1 MGNQR
6 AVTTRRGGGA
16 DTSSAR
22 EWARRSS
29 RTTASSRDHSSIRPE
44 KRGVEIAGGIAKAI
58 RGDLPLQPSGERH
71 GSAVDASR
79 RVAQQDVGAAGAS
92 GRAVQPPAS
101 WHAGASAFPQQ
112 ASETAVSQRVAASAS
127 PSRRSAW
134 IRATHAPH
142 VALPGAMR
150 FAAAIHSASAYFAYE
165 GGMTPRRS
173 AHSRRWDGVWQQQF
187 VQHSR
192 AVAHPQWP
200 LAQGNCSDSVK
211 SSHSATWSAL
221 GMTPMEAMP
230 NDSANAMASTIE
242 IHRDVELARNDG
254 TRMESSTDPSRCKS
268 RRAVEASPAA
278 RRTDAGIEGVSP
290 RAASRPKNHVPL
302 ARGLTTRRAR
312 PRPAA

>member
-1 MGNQR
+1 MTNQR

-29 RTTASSRDHSSIRPE
+29 RTTTSSRDHSSIRPE
-44 KRGVEIAGGIAKAI
+44 KHGVEIAGGIAKAI

-92 GRAVQPPAS
+92 GRAVQPPAN

-112 ASETAVSQRVAASAS
+112 ASETDISQRVAASAS

-134 IRATHAPH
+134 IRATQAPH

-173 AHSRRWDGVWQQQF
+173 AQSRRCAGEWQQQF

-192 AVAHPQWP
+192 AVEHPQRP
-200 LAQGNCSDSVK
+200 LAQGNCSPAAR
-211 SSHSATWSAL
+211 SSHFATCSAL
-221 GMTPMEAMP
+221 GSTPIEAIP
-230 NDSANAMASTIE
+230 NDTARPMASTIE
-242 IHRDVELARNDG
+242 IHRDESMARDEVTEFEHSAKARLSNHDG
-254 TRMESSTDPSRCKS
+254 ARVPRIRPVC
-268 RRAVEASPAA
+268 RAVARQPRLRVRLSP
-278 RRTDAGIEGVSP
+278 E
-290 RAASRPKNHVPL
+290 N
-302 ARGLTTRRAR
+302 ARGHGRRITHRVAR